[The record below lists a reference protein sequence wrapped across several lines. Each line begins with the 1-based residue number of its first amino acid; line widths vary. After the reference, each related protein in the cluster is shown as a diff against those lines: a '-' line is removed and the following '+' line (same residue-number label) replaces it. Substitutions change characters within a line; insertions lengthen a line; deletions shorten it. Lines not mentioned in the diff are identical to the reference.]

1 MRSPVP
7 RPEAQATLNLAFFF
21 STSTPQTASTEPRS
35 QKGFSSKV
43 LFPSSQLSPWMT
55 TPQSFRYVVNLA
67 MLLPEICNVFFCT
80 FLYLKALFFFPQP
93 FHFYISVWCTENAQR
108 YALSLCLPLSFWHF
122 PTTFISWQRIIHT
135 FPTIE
140 KPPYFSPM
148 HNPVGGWI
156 CPPPLPPNVLHR
168 NLRLFE

>member
-1 MRSPVP
+1 
-7 RPEAQATLNLAFFF
+7 
-21 STSTPQTASTEPRS
+21 
-35 QKGFSSKV
+35 
-43 LFPSSQLSPWMT
+43 MT
-55 TPQSFRYVVNLA
+55 TPQSFRYVVNIA

-93 FHFYISVWCTENAQR
+93 FHFYISVWCTGNAQR

-148 HNPVGGWI
+148 HNSVGGRI

-168 NLRLFE
+168 NLRLFEKRNSIILEAHCTHGKKNLCKIEEALQPKCYATTNIWF